1 MWQRCARTINRE
13 RGEVMTLFGQ
23 DHVARYVATG
33 GTEGYQWR
41 NGTTILLLT
50 TTGAKSGRSYT
61 HPLIYRDH
69 GDDYL
74 IVASKGGADAPPS
87 WYVNLSANPD
97 VEVQIKGE
105 KFAAHART
113 ATADEKP
120 ELWAVMTE
128 AWPDYDEYQT
138 KTSREIPVVVLERA

>member
-1 MWQRCARTINRE
+1 
-13 RGEVMTLFGQ
+13 MTLFGQ
-23 DHVARYVATG
+23 DHIDSYVATDG
-33 GTEGYQWR
+33 AEGYEWR

-50 TTGAKSGRSYT
+50 TKGRKSGRSYT

-87 WYVNLSANPD
+87 WYLNLQADPD

-105 KFAAHART
+105 RFSAHARA
-113 ATADEKP
+113 ATP
-120 ELWAVMTE
+120 EERPEMWASMTQV
-128 AWPDYDEYQT
+128 WPDYDGYQK
-138 KTSREIPVVVLERA
+138 KTSREIAIVVLERA